1 MQTQLQEAR
10 VRGGYRNAPET
21 RHTPGAPSWHV
32 DQRRLARD
40 AAEVSAQPL
49 LVVCVGGGGGG

>member
-21 RHTPGAPSWHV
+21 
-32 DQRRLARD
+32 
-40 AAEVSAQPL
+40 
-49 LVVCVGGGGGG
+49 